1 VSAMSRRKGAAA
13 ENEVVKYLRA
23 HGFPYAEKR
32 LAGSDDPMGDITG
45 IPGVVIEVKNH
56 ATLDLGGWVT
66 QLVEELAFTKA
77 DVGAVIHKR
86 KGRTDVGDWYATL
99 PAHLL
104 VRLLVE
110 AGYGQ
115 SDERTNSDLTELAAY
130 HTRLQALRQELALL
144 TGGDAA

>member
-1 VSAMSRRKGAAA
+1 MSAMSRRKGAAA
-13 ENEVVKYLRA
+13 ENEVVKYLRT

-56 ATLDLGGWVT
+56 ATLDLAGWVT

-86 KGRTDVGDWYATL
+86 KGRTDVADWYATL

-104 VRLLVE
+104 VRLLVD
-110 AGYGQ
+110 AGYGAVTD
-115 SDERTNSDLTELAAY
+115 SPDRGDSK
-130 HTRLQALRQELALL
+130 
-144 TGGDAA
+144 DAA